1 MIVSADKIEFNLT
14 IKKSVDKNRPS
25 EFNYSPRR
33 NEDFK
38 PDYEVYEQLDFKG
51 LSAVEVIRKLLDY
64 INK

>member
-1 MIVSADKIEFNLT
+1 MVVSANKIEFNLT
-14 IKKSVDKNRPS
+14 IKKSVDKNKQS

-33 NEDFK
+33 NEDLK

-64 INK
+64 INN